1 MKMGTSSRCLIRMIS
16 FSGAGFTKINGSGIQ
31 PWNCHNES
39 KALSTSATNCQN
51 YILPNFYLE
60 SVGKV
65 QPRNDNPQEFYKT
78 GQMFLHQVFNYRG
91 VILFPWET
99 QLYDRDIPPSPKGK
113 PKEKVFKKGSFGD
126 KLSKDKSEKERIT
139 YYVVM
144 IDSRDK
150 NLISNRHEYD
160 YVRLFGGTP
169 EENFLSNLNT
179 KDAFDYVSYED
190 IVPYDPD
197 HGNENVS
204 SMIFKA
210 PIAHDLF
217 DTFLVRNDVNSTSS
231 EDDETEKSKPVM
243 DYIARPNLEIFRLKY
258 LLPMLELSAVHRETT
273 EEVRITA
280 IPFYMFRRNP
290 ESYFVSSSLKKGNY

>member
-1 MKMGTSSRCLIRMIS
+1 MSI
-16 FSGAGFTKINGSGIQ
+16 SGAGFTKLNGSQ
-31 PWNCHNES
+31 PWNRNNT
-39 KALSTSATNCQN
+39 KALSTSATSCQKHF
-51 YILPNFYLE
+51 LTNFHLE
-60 SVGKV
+60 PVGKV
-65 QPRNDNPQEFYKT
+65 QPINTNPQEFYKT

-99 QLYDRDIPPSPKGK
+99 QLYDRDIPPSSGT
-113 PKEKVFKKGSFGD
+113 PKEKVFKKGSIGD

-150 NLISNRHEYD
+150 NLITNRHEYD
-160 YVRLFGGTP
+160 YIRLFGGTP

-210 PIAHDLF
+210 PIVHDLF
-217 DTFLVRNDVNSTSS
+217 DTFLVSNDVNSTSS